1 MNAIAED
8 ANITEEAIKYIAC
21 PTCKQ
26 PAGELCVALVSR
38 KPVLLVHDARAAV
51 LRRAWWAG
59 YAEGCKQ
66 AKASR
71 NFFDCPPPLPP

>member
-1 MNAIAED
+1 MNAITEYAT
-8 ANITEEAIKYIAC
+8 ITEEAIKHIAC

-26 PAGELCVALVSR
+26 PAGELCVTLVSR
-38 KPVLLVHDARAAV
+38 KPILLAHEARAAV

-66 AKASR
+66 AKAGHR
-71 NFFDCPPPLPP
+71 

>member
-1 MNAIAED
+1 MNAITED

-38 KPVLLVHDARAAV
+38 KPVLLVQRRPRRSAEASLVGR
-51 LRRAWWAG
+51 LRR
-59 YAEGCKQ
+59 
-66 AKASR
+66 R
-71 NFFDCPPPLPP
+71 L